1 MLWYVCWVRQIEVAS
16 WLFLCN
22 WMKERI
28 TCACA
33 GGHINTSFQCLNT
46 NLWGAGAGA
55 LLGLWD
61 REPSGSLSLE
71 FGAMMRDRIS
81 ENSKKLVL
89 NGGTSFQLQD
99 IFPRIGFLQ
108 VCSLLMRLLS
118 AGPSGEC
125 ALPFFFARDLEKRG
139 STCSFALCW
148 DVVARVPSTFWFW
161 VWGNDWEDHTLHVCG
176 NVEWFVRNI
185 FVLFGLVIEWNVTS
199 EVAAWSEIA
208 SPIFLRVLIR
218 QQKI

>member
-1 MLWYVCWVRQIEVAS
+1 
-16 WLFLCN
+16 
-22 WMKERI
+22 MKERI

-81 ENSKKLVL
+81 ENSKIVGVELW
-89 NGGTSFQLQD
+89 QLQD
-99 IFPRIGFLQ
+99 IFPRIGFLTLQ

-139 STCSFALCW
+139 STCSFALCR
-148 DVVARVPSTFWFW
+148 DVVARVPSTFWFGSEGMIGRITHCTS
-161 VWGNDWEDHTLHVCG
+161 VV
-176 NVEWFVRNI
+176 
-185 FVLFGLVIEWNVTS
+185 VLSDLSG
-199 EVAAWSEIA
+199 
-208 SPIFLRVLIR
+208 IFLCCLDWWCNDTWVVKLQHEVR
-218 QQKI
+218 